1 MKLKIRVVEK
11 SSFAPVS
18 LSSTNDQDQIYRS
31 QKDGVTGV
39 CLKVA
44 QDYAPVTRQWN
55 LLPRRV
61 VALAKREGMESLS
74 LELGEFHYASTGMT
88 MEETLEQ
95 LVAEVYRGAWQY
107 CEYKSD
113 HKPLSLD
120 VDIVVPKGILSEA
133 KKALKNGE
141 ILGTEINSMRTAA
154 TQGGSDMTP
163 AKLALHARASAD
175 GLPIAVKVLDV
186 AAMTKLG
193 MGGVLAVGKGSPEKP
208 YFIIMEYTPG
218 KSKEGAKTKKSAQAP
233 IVLVGKGVTFDT
245 GGVNVKPGDYMQEMQ
260 MDMSGGA
267 AVIGAICAVARL
279 GVNVPVVA
287 LIPAVENSISGHA
300 YRPGD
305 LIRTMGGKT
314 IEVLNTDAEGRIIL
328 ADALEYSKRY
338 GPSAVVDVAT
348 LTGAAM
354 SALGQRAS
362 AVLSE
367 SDSLVADLTA
377 AGSRVGDEV
386 WRLPLWSDYD
396 DEVKGTFGDVMNVG
410 KTRYGGVTTAA
421 AFLKVFARGL
431 NWAHIDMASRMTPT
445 KDEYLSPG
453 SAGATLALLTEY
465 IRSRVR

>member
-18 LSSTNDQDQIYRS
+18 LSSANDQDQIYRS

-39 CLKVA
+39 CLRIAK
-44 QDYAPVTRQWN
+44 DYAPVTRQWN

-61 VALAKREGMESLS
+61 VALAKREGVQSLS
-74 LELGEFHYASTGMT
+74 LQLDDFHYASTGMT

-95 LVAEVYRGAWQY
+95 LVVEVYRGAWQY
-107 CEYKSD
+107 SEYKSD
-113 HKPLSLD
+113 HKPLVLNI
-120 VDIVVPKGILSEA
+120 DIIVPKGILTET

-175 GLPIAVKVLDV
+175 GLPITVKVLDV
-186 AAMTKLG
+186 AAMAKLG

-208 YFIIMEYTPG
+208 CFIIMEYKPKTG
-218 KSKEGAKTKKSAQAP
+218 KKDTAP
-233 IVLVGKGVTFDT
+233 VVLVGKGVTFDT

-267 AVIGAICAVARL
+267 AVIGAICAVAHM
-279 GVNVPVVA
+279 GVPVPVVA

-338 GPSAVVDVAT
+338 SPSAVVDVAT
-348 LTGAAM
+348 LTGAVM

-367 SDSLVADLTA
+367 SESLVADLVA

-421 AFLKVFARGL
+421 AFLKTFAGGL

-453 SAGATLALLTEY
+453 SAGATLALLTQY
-465 IRSRVR
+465 IRSLDR